1 MNEPVLN
8 VLIADDEVFIREGL
22 KYIIDWHALGFD
34 ICGEAQDGM
43 DALEKMASFHPSL
56 VLLDIQMPLL
66 SGIEL
71 IQKARENGFTGE
83 FIILSGFSDF
93 QYAQA
98 AIRYGVSCYLTKPI
112 DETLLTQ
119 AVLSAKE
126 KILSGLRTKDSY
138 YRYMM
143 KARDTVLRDLLRNPQ
158 PDINIHYEEF
168 GFTFPVYQ
176 LILYE
181 NLEPLSPRF
190 HFGEIFAAVC
200 GPNDSYEQLTLDNRH
215 LLLLKG
221 QSSLTRFQ
229 TFLSRCQ
236 GRLQKGSPLDS
247 AFLACGRP
255 VYSLK
260 EFHPSYAECC
270 LLMERRFFCQPSRHI
285 LSPEDLPDCLRKDTF
300 ADSPHAGLYAQE
312 LSDYVKS
319 ANRKMIVETLG
330 ELESRLL
337 SCSDSTAALKHFLAD
352 ILLQVRNSVLQS
364 YSQVKEFLC
373 SNAALIERVEQCRTL
388 YEIMTYYMEQFEI
401 MINAVGGNS
410 DTDSV
415 FENIL
420 DYINH
425 NYGEALKLEAL
436 APLFGYNSSYL
447 GKLFTQRMG
456 KNFNSYLNEIRVRNA
471 ARMLSETNM
480 SASAVAA
487 LSGYRSVDYFYQKF
501 KREFGCSPAEYR
513 KKQGQDRGLPPV
525 L

>member
-8 VLIADDEVFIREGL
+8 VLIADDEIFIREGL
-22 KYIIDWHALGFD
+22 KYIIDWRALGFD

-43 DALEKMASFHPSL
+43 DALEKMASLHPNL

-71 IQKARENGFTGE
+71 IQKARENGYEGE

-126 KILSGLRTKDSY
+126 KILSSLRTKDSY

-143 KARDTVLRDLLRNPQ
+143 KARNTVLADLLGNAK

-176 LILYE
+176 IILYE
-181 NLEPLSPRF
+181 NLDTLSRF
-190 HFGEIFAAVC
+190 HFAEVFAAVC
-200 GPNDSYEQLTLDNRH
+200 GPNDSFEQLTLEGRN

-221 QSSLTRFQ
+221 NSSLTRFR

-236 GRLQKGSPLDS
+236 GRLQKDSPLDS
-247 AFLACGRP
+247 VFLVCGRP

-260 EFHPSYAECC
+260 EFHPSYLECC
-270 LLMERRFFCQPSRHI
+270 LLMERRFFCQPSQHAV
-285 LSPEDLPDCLRKDTF
+285 SPKDLPAHLHENAF
-300 ADSPHAGLYAQE
+300 ADSEHAQRYARK
-312 LSDYVKS
+312 LSDYIKS
-319 ANRKMIVETLG
+319 ANRKMIAETLD

-337 SCSDSTAALKHFLAD
+337 SCPDKTAALKHFLAD
-352 ILLQVRNSVLQS
+352 ILLQVRSCVTQS

-373 SNAALIERVEQCRTL
+373 SNAALLEQVEQRSTL
-388 YEIMTYYMEQFEI
+388 NEIMSYYMEQFEI

-456 KNFNSYLNEIRVRNA
+456 KNFNSYLNEIRVQNA
-471 ARMLSETNM
+471 ARMLLETNR
-480 SASAVAA
+480 AAGAIAA

-501 KREFGCSPAEYR
+501 KQEFGCSPAEYR